1 MQMYSGETQSH
12 LMQSITG
19 VCQTPHLS
27 LSVMAGLRYFS
38 IHTNGFYKIF
48 SCSQYDDTAGS
59 MFVNFTEFVYE
70 VSVESQSIG
79 FLLTWSVDV
88 VNNRE
93 NLYSAVIS

>member
-1 MQMYSGETQSH
+1 
-12 LMQSITG
+12 MQSITG

-70 VSVESQSIG
+70 VSMESQSIG